1 MNEKFVI
8 NIGRQLGSGGKAVG
22 ERLAERFGI
31 PVYDKRLIKMAAEH
45 SGFGQEFFEKADEK
59 PAKGFFATLLGYL
72 RSPFAGDDAIYN
84 NPLSHDALFKMQSD
98 VIRQL
103 AERESCIFVGR
114 CADYILREHPRC
126 VNIFVSASR
135 EDRIERLV
143 RTRRLTPEAA
153 EQLMDSTDEKRAD
166 YYNYYSNR
174 TWGAA
179 ATYHLCID
187 SSVLGHR
194 RHGRLRRGVH
204 PQETEPRPQGL
215 NAPQPTTSPYRESSR
230 PTIGRLLFSDFS
242 GPIPARCANRR
253 TTSGRSSIPSRLP
266 FRRAT

>member
-114 CADYILREHPRC
+114 CADYILRDHPRR
-126 VNIFVSASR
+126 VDVFISADDETRIHRLCSR
-135 EDRIERLV
+135 TGCTEEEARSKMERGDA
-143 RTRRLTPEAA
+143 R
-153 EQLMDSTDEKRAD
+153 RAD
-166 YYNYYSNR
+166 YYNYYSSK

-179 ATYHLCID
+179 ATYHLSINSTIFGD
-187 SSVLGHR
+187 EGTADFILEFASR
-194 RHGRLRRGVH
+194 K
-204 PQETEPRPQGL
+204 L
-215 NAPQPTTSPYRESSR
+215 NMK
-230 PTIGRLLFSDFS
+230 F
-242 GPIPARCANRR
+242 
-253 TTSGRSSIPSRLP
+253 
-266 FRRAT
+266 

>member
-114 CADYILREHPRC
+114 CADYVLEERKNVLNVFIRASMEYRVKRAMDLYEDLLTLREPPM
-126 VNIFVSASR
+126 
-135 EDRIERLV
+135 RILFLIARQFNQLLLV
-143 RTRRLTPEAA
+143 RELQASGADRGTVASKLKVPPFVAGKLSSQAA
-153 EQLMDSTDEKRAD
+153 AFTKEQLISYVQTCVDAEEAVKTGRMGDRLAVELLISQPR
-166 YYNYYSNR
+166 
-174 TWGAA
+174 
-179 ATYHLCID
+179 
-187 SSVLGHR
+187 SSVR
-194 RHGRLRRGVH
+194 
-204 PQETEPRPQGL
+204 
-215 NAPQPTTSPYRESSR
+215 
-230 PTIGRLLFSDFS
+230 
-242 GPIPARCANRR
+242 
-253 TTSGRSSIPSRLP
+253 
-266 FRRAT
+266 

>member
-1 MNEKFVI
+1 MHKIITISREF
-8 NIGRQLGSGGKAVG
+8 GSGGRELGK
-22 ERLAERFGI
+22 RLAEELGI
-31 PVYDKRLIKMAAEH
+31 PCYDHQIIEMIAKENGFDERYVANVSEKSIEAAYPMTIGHRFAMPSMEIMEQPIRVAAAQRQIIEN
-45 SGFGQEFFEKADEK
+45 F
-59 PAKGFFATLLGYL
+59 AKQ
-72 RSPFAGDDAIYN
+72 GDC
-84 NPLSHDALFKMQSD
+84 
-98 VIRQL
+98 VI
-103 AERESCIFVGR
+103 VGR

-187 SSVLGHR
+187 SSVLGIDGTAAFAEEFIR
-194 RHGRLRRGVH
+194 KK
-204 PQETEPRPQGL
+204 L
-215 NAPQPTTSPYRESSR
+215 N
-230 PTIGRLLFSDFS
+230 L
-242 GPIPARCANRR
+242 ARKD
-253 TTSGRSSIPSRLP
+253 
-266 FRRAT
+266 

>member
-8 NIGRQLGSGGKAVG
+8 NIG
-22 ERLAERFGI
+22 RFGI

-187 SSVLGHR
+187 SSVLGIDGTAAFAEEFIR
-194 RHGRLRRGVH
+194 KK
-204 PQETEPRPQGL
+204 L
-215 NAPQPTTSPYRESSR
+215 N
-230 PTIGRLLFSDFS
+230 L
-242 GPIPARCANRR
+242 ARKD
-253 TTSGRSSIPSRLP
+253 
-266 FRRAT
+266 

>member
-114 CADYILREHPRC
+114 CADYILREHPRA
-126 VNIFVSASR
+126 VNVFITAPDA
-135 EDRIERLV
+135 DRIARIRERRSCTEEEA
-143 RTRRLTPEAA
+143 RT
-153 EQLMDSTDEKRAD
+153 LMARGDARRAD
-166 YYNYYSNR
+166 YYNYFSAR

-179 ATYHLCID
+179 STYHLAAD
-187 SSVLGHR
+187 SSVLGIEGTAELIIGFAAR
-194 RHGRLRRGVH
+194 K
-204 PQETEPRPQGL
+204 L
-215 NAPQPTTSPYRESSR
+215 NMK
-230 PTIGRLLFSDFS
+230 F
-242 GPIPARCANRR
+242 
-253 TTSGRSSIPSRLP
+253 
-266 FRRAT
+266 

>member
-1 MNEKFVI
+1 
-8 NIGRQLGSGGKAVG
+8 
-22 ERLAERFGI
+22 
-31 PVYDKRLIKMAAEH
+31 MAAEH

-166 YYNYYSNR
+166 YYNYYS

-187 SSVLGHR
+187 SSVLGIDGTAAFAEEFIR
-194 RHGRLRRGVH
+194 KK
-204 PQETEPRPQGL
+204 L
-215 NAPQPTTSPYRESSR
+215 N
-230 PTIGRLLFSDFS
+230 L
-242 GPIPARCANRR
+242 ARKD
-253 TTSGRSSIPSRLP
+253 
-266 FRRAT
+266 